1 VGLGTGGLQVGLAER
16 VAAGAQALWPLVVV
30 ITCYWRQSLV
40 RRPSA
45 SPAV

>member
-1 VGLGTGGLQVGLAER
+1 MELATGGLELGLAER

-30 ITCYWRQSLV
+30 ITCCRRQFLA

-45 SPAV
+45 SPAL